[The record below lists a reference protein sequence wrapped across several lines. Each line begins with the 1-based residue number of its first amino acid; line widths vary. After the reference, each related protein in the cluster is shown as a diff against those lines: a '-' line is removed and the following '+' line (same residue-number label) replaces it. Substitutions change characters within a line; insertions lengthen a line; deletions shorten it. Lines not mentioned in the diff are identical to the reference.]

1 MISFYY
7 VSEGFI
13 SCLTC
18 NLQYLIF
25 SEQSASTA
33 SFEYTHW
40 NIESVF
46 YVLHKIKSIFRFNK
60 KLAHN
65 YVVSKMFNF
74 RAKKA
79 KSRF

>member
-1 MISFYY
+1 MISFHY

-46 YVLHKIKSIFRFNK
+46 YVLHKIKSILRSTKN
-60 KLAHN
+60 LLTIML
-65 YVVSKMFNF
+65 YQKMFNF

-79 KSRF
+79 KSRV